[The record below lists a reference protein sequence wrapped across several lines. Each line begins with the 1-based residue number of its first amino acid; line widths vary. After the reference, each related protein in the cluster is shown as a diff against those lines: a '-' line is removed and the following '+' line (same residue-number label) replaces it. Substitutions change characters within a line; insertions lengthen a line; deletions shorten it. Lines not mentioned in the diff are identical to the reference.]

1 MFSLSLSFL
10 FFLIIRR
17 PPRSTRT
24 DTRFP
29 HTTLFRS
36 ASVVCD
42 PARIGVVD
50 DPNISDQTRSSAN
63 APYGSLGCDIWIY
76 PVSGG
81 KKKNLT
87 EAKGSN
93 WSPAWSPDGDKLAFH
108 SDRDGVP
115 GVWVWNSKADTV
127 RKIGRAS
134 GRERVC
140 LYVEISVVAGSLKK
154 KKVI

>member
-1 MFSLSLSFL
+1 MRISDWSSDVCSSDLQPAEIADLVGVKAFQIQAASAAVFAPDGKRL
-10 FFLIIRR
+10 
-17 PPRSTRT
+17 
-24 DTRFP
+24 
-29 HTTLFRS
+29 

-115 GVWVWNSKADTV
+115 GVWVWNRSEERRGGKEWVSKC
-127 RKIGRAS
+127 RSRWS
-134 GRERVC
+134 PC
-140 LYVEISVVAGSLKK
+140 L
-154 KKVI
+154 

>member
-1 MFSLSLSFL
+1 M
-10 FFLIIRR
+10 IAG
-17 PPRSTRT
+17 TT
-24 DTRFP
+24 FP
-29 HTTLFRS
+29 SHASQPAEIADLVGVRAFQIQAASAAVFAPDGKRL

-50 DPNISDQTRSSAN
+50 DPNICDKTRSSAN

-81 KKKNLT
+81 KKKNLM

-93 WSPAWSPDGDKLAFH
+93 WSPAWWPDGGKLAFH

-115 GVWVWNSKADTV
+115 GVWVWTRTAVTGGQVAHSATPQWPGHEIP
-127 RKIGRAS
+127 RGR
-134 GRERVC
+134 G
-140 LYVEISVVAGSLKK
+140 
-154 KKVI
+154 